1 MATTARKLTHNFC
14 RSVSEAG
21 IYADLASPVRLVVRA
36 GKRGIAKTWDC
47 RLTYAGKRVT
57 PTLGRWPDMGLEDA
71 RAEAS
76 KRKALA
82 RDGVN
87 PKTAPK
93 TEQATFADCLQ
104 GFWRDNPKT
113 AADPQWVQHCRD
125 HILPVIGDTPV
136 ADIALDHVL
145 AVLRPIWLTKNE
157 TARRAQSKMRR
168 VIAWACVHR
177 LREPYNPAVWD
188 GNLEAV
194 LPAKNDVA
202 TVRHQS
208 AVQIH
213 DAPRFW
219 AALSKRRGVGAD
231 ALAFL
236 VLTVQQSGNILN
248 ADWSQ
253 ITVNE
258 AGGGRWDIPA
268 GLMKAG
274 KPHSVPLQAA
284 AVDILKRQPGYG
296 SAAGLVFT
304 AKGERISEHAM
315 RLEMR
320 RVSLADAAGFWD
332 GDRHATP
339 HGWRS
344 TFRSWAANRGIER
357 EAAEKQLAHDLGSAV
372 EMAYQRA
379 DMIERRAAIMNEWHA
394 FLENGR

>member
-14 RSVSEAG
+14 RNVNEPG

-36 GKRGIAKTWDC
+36 GKRGITKSWDT
-47 RLTYAGKRVT
+47 RLTFAGKRVT
-57 PTLGRWPDMGLEDA
+57 PTLGRWPDMGLQDA

-76 KRKALA
+76 RRKAMA
-82 RDGVN
+82 RGGEN

-93 TEQATFADCLQ
+93 TKQATFADCLQ

-113 AADPQWVQHCRD
+113 GADRQWVQHCRD
-125 HILPVIGDTPV
+125 HILPVIGAVPV
-136 ADIALDHVL
+136 ADITLDHVL
-145 AVLRPIWLTKNE
+145 AVLRPIWLAKNE
-157 TARRAQSKMRR
+157 TARRVQSKMKR
-168 VIAWACVHR
+168 VLAWASVHR
-177 LREPYNPAVWD
+177 LREPHNPAAWD
-188 GNLEAV
+188 GNLSAV
-194 LPAKNDVA
+194 LPAKADVV

-208 AVQIH
+208 AVQIA

-219 AALSKRRGVGAD
+219 CALSKRRGVAAD

-236 VLTVQQSGNILN
+236 VLTVQRTGTVLG

-253 ITVNE
+253 ITISSD
-258 AGGGRWDIPA
+258 GSGRWDIPA
-268 GLMKAG
+268 GQMKAG
-274 KPHSVPLQAA
+274 KPHSVPLQRV

-296 SAAGLVFT
+296 SASGPVFT
-304 AKGERISEHAM
+304 AKGERISEHAL
-315 RLEMR
+315 RPEMR
-320 RVSLADAAGFWD
+320 RISLADASGFLD

-357 EAAEKQLAHDLGSAV
+357 EAAEKQLAHDLGSVV
-372 EMAYQRA
+372 EMAYMRA
-379 DMIERRAAIMNEWHA
+379 DMIKRRATIMNEWHA